1 MLIQI
6 APPAYCLLALVL
18 TATLGQGQVLPDA
31 DAYLSK
37 LNLAY
42 ENSRVKIKE
51 AGQSARKIQLKK
63 YAYNLLDLERKLKD
77 AGQLEPLLAVRRE
90 IARLKQTGSLEGAD
104 AGVSTELQGLVT
116 TYAKLLD
123 GIGLATNKRLYSLS
137 GKLDKSLGNIQASYT
152 KGNRIP
158 DALKIKEARDAFK
171 QQPEVLAAIQAASET
186 RLEPA
191 PVPGPARPLR
201 PATRPPQSAARHGR
215 APAGVLIINL
225 DRDFDYVPK
234 APPLGLHTGQ
244 TVAPALKEK
253 PCERLTKEPAYK
265 SRKVQYGFLTLGN
278 AEDNRFS
285 YVVDDLESD
294 TWIVH
299 FDRNN
304 NNDLTDDG
312 APLKNQGSGKFST
325 KLELEVPVVLPSG
338 DAFSRPCHLWF
349 FINDGGPRFYSRC
362 HYGGDIRIKG
372 KKYPALVYEKL
383 DHDILYQDSGIW
395 IDLDRD
401 GEMDKEKEHF
411 ENGSVLE
418 VEGNDPVL
426 RLDYP

>member
-1 MLIQI
+1 MLIQN
-6 APPAYCLLALVL
+6 APPAHRLLALVL
-18 TATLGQGQVLPDA
+18 TATLAQGQALPEP
-31 DAYLSK
+31 DAYLAK
-37 LNLAY
+37 LNVAY
-42 ENSRVKIKE
+42 ENSWVKIKE
-51 AGQSARKIQLKK
+51 ADQSARKIQLKK
-63 YAYNLLDLERKLKD
+63 YAHNLLDLERKLKD

-90 IARLKQTGSLEGAD
+90 IARLKQDGSLQGAD
-104 AGVSTELQGLVT
+104 AGGSTELQGLLT
-116 TYAKLLD
+116 PYAKLLD
-123 GIGLATNKRLYSLS
+123 DIGLATDKRRYSLS
-137 GKLDKSLGNIQASYT
+137 RKLDKSLGNLQASYT
-152 KGNRIP
+152 KENRIE
-158 DALKIKEARDAFK
+158 DAVKIKEARDAFK
-171 QQPEVLAAIQAASET
+171 QRPDVLAAIQAATET
-186 RLEPA
+186 RPEPA

-201 PATRPPQSAARHGR
+201 PAPRPPQSAARHGN

-225 DRDFDYVPK
+225 DRDFDYVPNG
-234 APPLGLHTGQ
+234 PLFGLPNGQ

-253 PCERLTKEPAYK
+253 PYERLTKEPAYK
-265 SRKVQYGFLTLGN
+265 SRKVQYGFLKLGN

-312 APLKNQGSGKFST
+312 APLKNQGSSKFAT

-362 HYGGDIRIKG
+362 HYGGDIRING
-372 KKYPALVYEKL
+372 KKYPALVYEKV